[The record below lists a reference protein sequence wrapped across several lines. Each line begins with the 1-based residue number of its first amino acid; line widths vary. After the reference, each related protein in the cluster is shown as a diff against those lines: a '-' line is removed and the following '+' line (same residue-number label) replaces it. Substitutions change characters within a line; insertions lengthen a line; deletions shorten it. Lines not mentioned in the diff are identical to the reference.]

1 MKRGIQTVKHEIRTA
16 EYQWNHNT
24 HIRVFLNREIER
36 MRSDSNDIEVGF
48 IFRYLKD
55 ALAGV
60 DAKIAELNN
69 RLDALKDERREISTA
84 NSARNQYK
92 ARYGTLKGYVQTI

>member
-24 HIRVFLNREIER
+24 HVRVFINDEIEK
-36 MRSDSNDIEVGF
+36 MRPDSNDHEVAITFG
-48 IFRYLKD
+48 YLER
-55 ALAGV
+55 ARAGV

-69 RLDALKDERREISTA
+69 RLDALKDERREISMA
-84 NSARNQYK
+84 NSARNRYK